1 MAAMKKFIVVAGN
14 IGAGKTTLV
23 NLLSRK
29 LNWQPFIEPE
39 SQNPYLSEFYADMP
53 TWAFHSQIFF
63 LSHRLKMH
71 NQLAHMSES
80 VIQDRSV
87 YEDAEIFARNLFLQ
101 GHLPERDF
109 QTYCDLYQTLLE
121 FLPAPDLVVYLK
133 ASVPILQRRI
143 SRRNR
148 DYEKSMPQEYLEQLN
163 KLYERWIQEFAYC
176 PVLTIPADNLDYVAR
191 TDHLDLIARKVQEKL
206 TGQEVVIFSPEEIN

>member
-1 MAAMKKFIVVAGN
+1 
-14 IGAGKTTLV
+14 
-23 NLLSRK
+23 
-29 LNWQPFIEPE
+29 
-39 SQNPYLSEFYADMP
+39 MP

-109 QTYCDLYQTLLE
+109 QTYCDLYKTLLE

-133 ASVPILQRRI
+133 ASVPILQHRI

-163 KLYERWIQEFAYC
+163 LLYERWIQEFAYC

-206 TGQEVVIFSPEEIN
+206 TGQELVVFSPEEIN